1 MLDWLRGMASGHRAA
16 TRAAER
22 IVVEQNDAA
31 YLQAC
36 AAAIDG
42 SLSDEDR
49 RHQARI
55 ARMVM
60 AKHQL
65 LLGVDTATRY
75 CIVNDWR
82 TRSTLPL

>member
-1 MLDWLRGMASGHRAA
+1 MLSWMRSCRAA
-16 TRAAER
+16 VRAAER
-22 IVVEQNDAA
+22 IVIKEDNAA
-31 YLQAC
+31 YLRAC

-55 ARMVM
+55 VRMVM

-65 LLGVDTATRY
+65 LMGVDTATRY
-75 CIVNDWR
+75 DIVNDWR
-82 TRSTLPL
+82 ARSARAS